1 MCNYYVKVEK
11 KDEHFSDHLY
21 IHCFKKKIREG
32 IGTLFSFAKK
42 KKNQGRYS
50 DWWVAFLS
58 PVIQRPPGCIRVVAP
73 HFPRAIA
80 CIQLVQDERTGRTCI
95 SSSSLCLAES
105 HITYNHSL
113 GVN

>member
-42 KKNQGRYS
+42 K
-50 DWWVAFLS
+50 
-58 PVIQRPPGCIRVVAP
+58 
-73 HFPRAIA
+73 PRQIF
-80 CIQLVQDERTGRTCI
+80 
-95 SSSSLCLAES
+95 
-105 HITYNHSL
+105 
-113 GVN
+113 